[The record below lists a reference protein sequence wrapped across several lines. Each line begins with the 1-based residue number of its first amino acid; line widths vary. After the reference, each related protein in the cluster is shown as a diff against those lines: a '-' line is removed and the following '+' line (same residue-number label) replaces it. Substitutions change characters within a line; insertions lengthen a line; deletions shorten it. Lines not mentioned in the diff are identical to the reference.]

1 MKIKFLAIL
10 LLSFITLGAIEIPLA
25 PVAVPIS
32 VSLSGYVRHPGV
44 YQLSPTNRL
53 SDLLAMEMALDKQD
67 IAVKAFQEP
76 AKPNPQQLL
85 APVQPGNDEATDVDF
100 YKLQALRS
108 IKLIRGGLSTT
119 YDLLR
124 FYRLGELE
132 QNPYLQDNDVVVI
145 SAIDKFVTLS
155 GGINLPGDLEFVPGD
170 KLEDIVQLSMGFSF
184 DADPA
189 KLTVYRYLANRID
202 YEVLK
207 LDYRNNNHSFA
218 LQADDR
224 ILIPQDSEI
233 RTRQRVKISG
243 QVKNPGEY
251 VIEHDTTL
259 NDLIIQAGG
268 ITSRGDLKNLV
279 FYNEKLNSEPD
290 MYLEMLM
297 QRSMSDMT
305 PLEYSYLRSGLLQLK
320 GKYSFDA
327 GRFAATSGQE
337 ANPLLHEGDHLFIPE
352 KMDMV
357 WVSGQVRHPGLVPWV
372 EGKDWDYYIQAAGG
386 YANNRKVGKG
396 RLIRGLSG
404 NWVKPDKNL
413 PIMPGDTVFVPGQT
427 DRSLWVD
434 IKDVATLAS
443 SLITIIIG
451 LQALTSK

>member
-1 MKIKFLAIL
+1 MKIKLLAL
-10 LLSFITLGAIEIPLA
+10 LLLIGFALSAIEIPLA

-32 VSLSGYVRHPGV
+32 VSLSGYVKHPGV
-44 YQLSPTNRL
+44 YQLSPTNRI
-53 SDLLAMEMALDKQD
+53 SDLLAMEMALTKQEIPATVIQEADK
-67 IAVKAFQEP
+67 P
-76 AKPNPQQLL
+76 SPQQLL
-85 APVQPGNDEATDVDF
+85 APVQPSEEQSTALDF

-108 IKLIRGGLSTT
+108 IKLIRAGQSTT

-124 FYRLGELE
+124 FYRLGELD
-132 QNPYLQDNDVVVI
+132 QNPYLQDNDVVLI
-145 SAIDKFVTLS
+145 SAIDQFVTLS

-170 KLEDIVQLSMGFSF
+170 KLEDIIKLSMGFSF

-202 YEVLK
+202 YEVMK
-207 LDYRNNNHSFA
+207 LDYRNNNQSFE
-218 LQADDR
+218 LRADDR
-224 ILIPQDSEI
+224 ILVPQDSEI

-251 VIEHDTTL
+251 VIGHDTTL
-259 NDLIIQAGG
+259 NDLIVQAGG

-279 FYNEKLNSEPD
+279 FYSEKLNSEPD
-290 MYLEMLM
+290 LYLEMLM

-320 GKYSFDA
+320 GKYSLDA
-327 GRFAATSGQE
+327 GRFVATNGKE
-337 ANPLLHEGDHLFIPE
+337 ANPLIHEGDHLFIPE
-352 KMDMV
+352 KLDMV
-357 WVSGQVRHPGLVPWV
+357 WVSGQVRHPGLIPWV

-386 YANNRKVGKG
+386 YANNRKTGKG

-434 IKDVATLAS
+434 IKDIATLAS